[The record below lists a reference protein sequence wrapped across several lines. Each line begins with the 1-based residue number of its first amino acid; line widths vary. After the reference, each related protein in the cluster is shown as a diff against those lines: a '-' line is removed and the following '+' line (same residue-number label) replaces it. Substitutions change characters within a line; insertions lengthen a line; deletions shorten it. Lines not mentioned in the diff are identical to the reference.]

1 MNVIST
7 ELWWEICSPEQEN
20 WRFDS
25 LIAIVG
31 DKLHP
36 QFDFSLASFQNHFGK
51 KSNLSS
57 IHYDMLA
64 HLCKCVI

>member
-1 MNVIST
+1 M
-7 ELWWEICSPEQEN
+7 LFQQKYGG
-20 WRFDS
+20 RFVLLSRRTGDLIVL

-64 HLCKCVI
+64 HLCKCVN